1 MNAFLQANTHPN
13 KTECEEI
20 GFQKMYRIHLA
31 ASMQQV
37 HEPVERKYSKKGK
50 AYALPPVIGNILIS
64 CQIEQEIDRDANK
77 TRDDCV
83 NRP

>member
-1 MNAFLQANTHPN
+1 MDTFLQEYTHRD
-13 KTECEEI
+13 KRECEEI
-20 GFQKMYRIHLA
+20 GLQKMDGIDLA

-37 HEPVERKYSKKGK
+37 HEPVERKCSKKGK
-50 AYALPPVIGNILIS
+50 AHALQLVIGNILIS
-64 CQIEQEIDRDANK
+64 CQIEREIDRDANK